1 MTRFATFAALY
12 MAAVLLELGEH
23 RRPAGKNRLPVPAPP
38 REPASGGRVQEVD
51 LRVDPCRRHDS
62 RDLRIP
68 GREHATDDIVNDP
81 VWRTPARDWEMRL
94 MDFRVIQE
102 EGPSRC
108 RW

>member
-51 LRVDPCRRHDS
+51 LRVDRAGATIPLTFNTGGGCTRRLTS
-62 RDLRIP
+62 
-68 GREHATDDIVNDP
+68 
-81 VWRTPARDWEMRL
+81 
-94 MDFRVIQE
+94 
-102 EGPSRC
+102 
-108 RW
+108 